1 MKPIELSRL
10 YTFFIFHKIT
20 GGNVMRTTRKSLQ
33 AQVNRYN
40 TLNGIQLKLN
50 DDIIGGINLYTVDNN
65 MVASGTLSEVSKII
79 EALTQ
84 VKYLER

>member
-1 MKPIELSRL
+1 
-10 YTFFIFHKIT
+10 
-20 GGNVMRTTRKSLQ
+20 MRTTKKSLQ

-65 MVASGTLSEVSKII
+65 MVASGTLSEVSKIL

-84 VKYLER
+84 VKYLEH

>member
-1 MKPIELSRL
+1 
-10 YTFFIFHKIT
+10 
-20 GGNVMRTTRKSLQ
+20 MRTTRKTLQ

-65 MVASGTLSEVSKII
+65 MVASGTLSEVSRII

>member
-1 MKPIELSRL
+1 
-10 YTFFIFHKIT
+10 
-20 GGNVMRTTRKSLQ
+20 MRTTRKSLQ

-65 MVASGTLSEVSKII
+65 MVASGTLSEVSRII

-84 VKYLER
+84 VNYLER

>member
-1 MKPIELSRL
+1 
-10 YTFFIFHKIT
+10 
-20 GGNVMRTTRKSLQ
+20 MRTTRKTLQ

-50 DDIIGGINLYTVDNN
+50 DGIIGGINLYTVDNN
-65 MVASGTLSEVSKII
+65 MVASGTLSEVSRIL

>member
-1 MKPIELSRL
+1 
-10 YTFFIFHKIT
+10 
-20 GGNVMRTTRKSLQ
+20 MRTTRKTLQ

-65 MVASGTLSEVSKII
+65 MVASGTLSEVSRIL

-84 VKYLER
+84 VKYL

>member
-1 MKPIELSRL
+1 
-10 YTFFIFHKIT
+10 
-20 GGNVMRTTRKSLQ
+20 MRTTRKSLQ

-65 MVASGTLSEVSKII
+65 MVASGTLSEVSRIL

>member
-1 MKPIELSRL
+1 
-10 YTFFIFHKIT
+10 
-20 GGNVMRTTRKSLQ
+20 MRTTRKSLQ

-84 VKYLER
+84 VKYLDR

>member
-1 MKPIELSRL
+1 MS
-10 YTFFIFHKIT
+10 
-20 GGNVMRTTRKSLQ
+20 RTTRKSLQ

-50 DDIIGGINLYTVDNN
+50 DDVIGGINLYTVDDN
-65 MVASGTLSEVSKII
+65 MVACGTLSEVSRIV

>member
-1 MKPIELSRL
+1 
-10 YTFFIFHKIT
+10 
-20 GGNVMRTTRKSLQ
+20 MRTTRKYLQ

-40 TLNGIQLKLN
+40 SLNGIQLKLN

-65 MVASGTLSEVSKII
+65 MVASGTLSEVSRII

-84 VKYLER
+84 VKYLEH

>member
-1 MKPIELSRL
+1 
-10 YTFFIFHKIT
+10 
-20 GGNVMRTTRKSLQ
+20 MRTTRKTLQ

-50 DDIIGGINLYTVDNN
+50 DDIIGEINLYTVDNN
-65 MVASGTLSEVSKII
+65 MVASGTLSEVSRIL

>member
-1 MKPIELSRL
+1 
-10 YTFFIFHKIT
+10 
-20 GGNVMRTTRKSLQ
+20 MRTTRKTLQ

-65 MVASGTLSEVSKII
+65 MVASGSLSEVSRIL

>member
-1 MKPIELSRL
+1 
-10 YTFFIFHKIT
+10 
-20 GGNVMRTTRKSLQ
+20 MRTTRKTLQ

-65 MVASGTLSEVSKII
+65 MVASGTLSEVSRIL
-79 EALTQ
+79 EAPTQ

>member
-1 MKPIELSRL
+1 
-10 YTFFIFHKIT
+10 
-20 GGNVMRTTRKSLQ
+20 MRTARKSLQ

-50 DDIIGGINLYTVDNN
+50 DDIIGGINLYTIDNN

>member
-1 MKPIELSRL
+1 
-10 YTFFIFHKIT
+10 
-20 GGNVMRTTRKSLQ
+20 MRTTRKSLQ

-40 TLNGIQLKLN
+40 TLNGILLKLN

-65 MVASGTLSEVSKII
+65 MVASGTLSEVSRII

>member
-1 MKPIELSRL
+1 
-10 YTFFIFHKIT
+10 
-20 GGNVMRTTRKSLQ
+20 MRTTRKSLQ

-40 TLNGIQLKLN
+40 TLNGIKLKLN

-65 MVASGTLSEVSKII
+65 MVASGTLSEVSRIL

>member
-1 MKPIELSRL
+1 MKSIELSRL
-10 YTFFIFHKIT
+10 RTFLFHKLQEEKH
-20 GGNVMRTTRKSLQ
+20 MRTTRKSLQ

-40 TLNGIQLKLN
+40 TLNGIQLKPN
-50 DDIIGGINLYTVDNN
+50 DDIIGGINLYTVDDN
-65 MVASGTLSEVSKII
+65 MVASGTLSEVSRII

>member
-1 MKPIELSRL
+1 
-10 YTFFIFHKIT
+10 
-20 GGNVMRTTRKSLQ
+20 MRTTRKTLQ

-50 DDIIGGINLYTVDNN
+50 DDIIGGINLYTIDNN

>member
-1 MKPIELSRL
+1 
-10 YTFFIFHKIT
+10 
-20 GGNVMRTTRKSLQ
+20 MRTTKKSLQ

-65 MVASGTLSEVSKII
+65 MVASGTLSEVSKIL

>member
-1 MKPIELSRL
+1 
-10 YTFFIFHKIT
+10 
-20 GGNVMRTTRKSLQ
+20 MRTTRKSLQ

-50 DDIIGGINLYTVDNN
+50 DNIIGGINLYTVDDN
-65 MVASGTLSEVSKII
+65 MVASGTLSEVSRII

>member
-1 MKPIELSRL
+1 MS
-10 YTFFIFHKIT
+10 
-20 GGNVMRTTRKSLQ
+20 RTTRKSLQ

-65 MVASGTLSEVSKII
+65 MVASGTLSEVSRII

>member
-1 MKPIELSRL
+1 
-10 YTFFIFHKIT
+10 
-20 GGNVMRTTRKSLQ
+20 MRTTRKTLQ

-84 VKYLER
+84 VKYLDR

>member
-1 MKPIELSRL
+1 
-10 YTFFIFHKIT
+10 
-20 GGNVMRTTRKSLQ
+20 MRTTRKTLQ

-65 MVASGTLSEVSKII
+65 MVASGTLSEVSKIL

-84 VKYLER
+84 VKYLEH

>member
-1 MKPIELSRL
+1 
-10 YTFFIFHKIT
+10 
-20 GGNVMRTTRKSLQ
+20 MRTTRKSLQ

-40 TLNGIQLKLN
+40 TLNGIQLKLI

-65 MVASGTLSEVSKII
+65 MVASGTLSEVSRII

>member
-1 MKPIELSRL
+1 MIELSRL
-10 YTFFIFHKIT
+10 RTFLFHKSQEGKHMI
-20 GGNVMRTTRKSLQ
+20 RTTRKSLQ

-65 MVASGTLSEVSKII
+65 MVASGTLSEVSRII

>member
-1 MKPIELSRL
+1 
-10 YTFFIFHKIT
+10 
-20 GGNVMRTTRKSLQ
+20 MRTTRKSLQ

-40 TLNGIQLKLN
+40 TLNGIHLKLN
-50 DDIIGGINLYTVDNN
+50 DDIIGGINLYTIDNN

>member
-1 MKPIELSRL
+1 
-10 YTFFIFHKIT
+10 
-20 GGNVMRTTRKSLQ
+20 MRTTRKTLQ

>member
-1 MKPIELSRL
+1 
-10 YTFFIFHKIT
+10 
-20 GGNVMRTTRKSLQ
+20 MRTTRKTLQ

-40 TLNGIQLKLN
+40 TLNGIQLILN

-65 MVASGTLSEVSKII
+65 MVASGTLSEVSRIL

>member
-1 MKPIELSRL
+1 
-10 YTFFIFHKIT
+10 
-20 GGNVMRTTRKSLQ
+20 MRTTRKSLQ

-50 DDIIGGINLYTVDNN
+50 DDIIGGINLYTVDDN

-84 VKYLER
+84 VKYLDR

>member
-1 MKPIELSRL
+1 M
-10 YTFFIFHKIT
+10 
-20 GGNVMRTTRKSLQ
+20 Q

-65 MVASGTLSEVSKII
+65 MVASGTLSEVSRII

>member
-1 MKPIELSRL
+1 
-10 YTFFIFHKIT
+10 
-20 GGNVMRTTRKSLQ
+20 MRTTRKTLQ

-50 DDIIGGINLYTVDNN
+50 DDIIGGINLYTVDDN
-65 MVASGTLSEVSKII
+65 MVASGTLSEVSRII

>member
-1 MKPIELSRL
+1 
-10 YTFFIFHKIT
+10 
-20 GGNVMRTTRKSLQ
+20 MRTTRKTLQ

-65 MVASGTLSEVSKII
+65 MVASGTLSEVSRIL

>member
-1 MKPIELSRL
+1 
-10 YTFFIFHKIT
+10 
-20 GGNVMRTTRKSLQ
+20 MRTTRKSLQ

-65 MVASGTLSEVSKII
+65 MVASGTLSEVSRII

>member
-1 MKPIELSRL
+1 
-10 YTFFIFHKIT
+10 
-20 GGNVMRTTRKSLQ
+20 MRTTRKSLQ

-50 DDIIGGINLYTVDNN
+50 DDIIGGINLYTIDNN
-65 MVASGTLSEVSKII
+65 MVASGTLSEVSRIL

>member
-1 MKPIELSRL
+1 
-10 YTFFIFHKIT
+10 
-20 GGNVMRTTRKSLQ
+20 MRTTRKSLQ

-40 TLNGIQLKLN
+40 ALNGVQLKLN
-50 DDIIGGINLYTVDNN
+50 DDIIGGINLYTVDDNI
-65 MVASGTLSEVSKII
+65 VASGTLSEVSKII

>member
-1 MKPIELSRL
+1 
-10 YTFFIFHKIT
+10 
-20 GGNVMRTTRKSLQ
+20 MRTTRKSLQ

-50 DDIIGGINLYTVDNN
+50 DDIIGGINLYTVDDN
-65 MVASGTLSEVSKII
+65 MVASGTLSKVSRII

>member
-1 MKPIELSRL
+1 
-10 YTFFIFHKIT
+10 
-20 GGNVMRTTRKSLQ
+20 MRTTRKTLQ

-65 MVASGTLSEVSKII
+65 MVASGTLSEVSRIL

-84 VKYLER
+84 VKYLYLER

>member
-1 MKPIELSRL
+1 
-10 YTFFIFHKIT
+10 
-20 GGNVMRTTRKSLQ
+20 MRTTRKSLQ

-50 DDIIGGINLYTVDNN
+50 DDIIGGINLYTVDDN
-65 MVASGTLSEVSKII
+65 MVASGTLSEVSRII